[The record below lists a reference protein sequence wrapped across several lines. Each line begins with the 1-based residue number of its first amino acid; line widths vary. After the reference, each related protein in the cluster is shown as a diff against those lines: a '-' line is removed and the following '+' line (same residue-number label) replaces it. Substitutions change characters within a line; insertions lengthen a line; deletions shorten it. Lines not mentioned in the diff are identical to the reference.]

1 MSLPAHDRV
10 PTLTQV
16 VAGVYAIVLGLIAAA
31 GWHTGSTVL
40 IRIHP
45 NLDAMQYITA
55 ISLTVAGI
63 GLLLAL
69 KRRDT
74 YASGA
79 GLIVAAIG
87 ALSFTQDVLHIDPDV
102 DYVFGVLASF
112 TAEPAQVGRMAPN
125 TAACFILIG
134 VGLFLRRLVQP
145 SRLSTLTTV
154 LGYVVAAT
162 GVVAFAGSDR
172 KSVV

>member
-1 MSLPAHDRV
+1 M
-10 PTLTQV
+10 
-16 VAGVYAIVLGLIAAA
+16 
-31 GWHTGSTVL
+31 
-40 IRIHP
+40 
-45 NLDAMQYITA
+45 
-55 ISLTVAGI
+55 
-63 GLLLAL
+63 LAL

-102 DYVFGVLASF
+102 DHVFGVLGSF
-112 TAEPAQVGRMAPN
+112 TAEPAHVGRMAPY
-125 TAACFILIG
+125 TAACFVLIG

-145 SRLSTLTTV
+145 SRLSTLTTF

-162 GVVAFAGSDR
+162 GVVALAGSLTDVTPAYQWGR
-172 KSVV
+172 VSSMALHTAAGFVLLGAGHRRPRLGRCGPA